1 MSDILTVSDEQLVD
15 EMKFYAE
22 TMKMIVEPTGCL
34 SLAGARHSGIN
45 FKGKRVGIIIS
56 GGNVDIQRF
65 AKLVSWD
72 YLL

>member
-1 MSDILTVSDEQLVD
+1 MSDILTVTDKQLVD

-34 SLAGARHSGIN
+34 SLAGARNSGIN

-56 GGNVDIQRF
+56 GGNVDI
-65 AKLVSWD
+65 
-72 YLL
+72 